1 MKKANYFVPSVEKT
15 EIAWRLRNG
24 TAGTEQPGG
33 AQSGRDVAAHTTL
46 TGRRGNPMTT
56 NEWLKTMTTEEPAEP
71 RGWFRWL
78 HNHYLGRYGSMH
90 PGMINGDTFSTW
102 EKTSPNPDTPEEKV
116 DIDLLAALLER
127 HAWACGMKKYT
138 KAAAGLW
145 DRLSSLSRGAFM
157 AGLSEQAFDEEP
169 DLIDRTMSR
178 LDSAELS
185 PESLCQ
191 LACNAIKNK
200 RTDLL
205 EALLAQYQQ
214 PTGIVRRFSASDSGD
229 AWESEEVERLSP
241 RVIDMILEAS
251 LICNNIDAARLALTH
266 GANPDIPFWQLERSS
281 NHKYSALGYVID
293 SEHAQNMQSHNEM
306 AELLLDQGAS
316 PSGIAYAGYNHEL
329 FLALGNGWYD
339 LADRLLAHGASFQK
353 PVSTDEIAPAVR
365 TAGSES
371 VVLGPGGPNFFGFF
385 GDKLKWAVEN
395 IGSIIPLVP
404 VSEKMSFFSSHAQ
417 GGSRSTFMDRI
428 VGNLDRL
435 RWYESLG
442 LDTRLSAEELSTAVS
457 CGAFDSLVYLLSKH
471 GETARDRAMF
481 RIRLFRPDI
490 GTAWRHMVMI
500 PQADGVNIASD
511 FNPQGQQS
519 FDLPDGSRL
528 FVDLSAVAF
537 PGHTLGPCAEGFFWL
552 RKDIVTLR
560 RRKDR
565 VVVYRL
571 EKKWVM
577 EPLPLR
583 KPGTCRGQQYL
594 DECLPLI
601 REIDGKY
608 IHLGVTLGRLWW
620 VLPEGEMRN
629 AVPQWNKTP
638 GYDGIQDQAEE
649 LIRAQD
655 AWNAR
660 PPEPCLTDWE
670 LQGYPPEY
678 WCYLVR
684 LDKGFI
690 SMTEESCHGNLTLLK
705 DYNSWARSAKRRE
718 REFTPDRRLLEWDFW
733 HEIPPDYKPY
743 YYWDTMFGDR
753 GSVTMGSYDNKY
765 EREMAS
771 KVRCWHDRKWSEWWR
786 ARRK

>member
-1 MKKANYFVPSVEKT
+1 
-15 EIAWRLRNG
+15 
-24 TAGTEQPGG
+24 
-33 AQSGRDVAAHTTL
+33 
-46 TGRRGNPMTT
+46 MTT

-266 GANPDIPFWQLERSS
+266 GANPDIPVWQLERSS

-481 RIRLFRPDI
+481 RIRRFRPDI

>member
-1 MKKANYFVPSVEKT
+1 
-15 EIAWRLRNG
+15 
-24 TAGTEQPGG
+24 
-33 AQSGRDVAAHTTL
+33 
-46 TGRRGNPMTT
+46 MTT

-205 EALLAQYQQ
+205 EALLAQYPQ

-229 AWESEEVERLSP
+229 AWDSEEVERLSP

-266 GANPDIPFWQLERSS
+266 GANPDIPVWQLERSS

-365 TAGSES
+365 TAGIES

-481 RIRLFRPDI
+481 RIRRFRPDI

-500 PQADGVNIASD
+500 PQADGVNIVSD

-528 FVDLSAVAF
+528 FVDLSAVAS

-571 EKKWVM
+571 YKKWVM